1 MALKR
6 MDTGR
11 TTVLLTL
18 ALLFSAITGS
28 AWSQKTSRTE
38 PSRSAKSQQAD
49 SLAEAESLLQKQQYA
64 EAEQK
69 LTALLSDVAGNG
81 QAENPQAWFDLGF
94 AQSHLNKTGEAVA
107 SYRKAAGLS
116 PKWFEANLN
125 LGVALAKSNDDAAA
139 TPVLQHAVTLKPTA
153 GGNKALSKAWQSL
166 AQVLEKTDA
175 NAAAAAYD
183 KAVELDPSQTE
194 LTLDAGRALQSS
206 NDLPGAEEHFKKS
219 ADSGDAQGMVMLI
232 NLLSGQKRYTE
243 AEGWLTKYVAKNP
256 QDSKARLQLG
266 RFLASQ
272 GKSQEAIAVL
282 QNQNQPNGQPP
293 GNPEIDR
300 ELAELYL
307 QTKQYAQ
314 AEPLFRGLSQ
324 TSTTDPDLHFGL
336 GVAVLHQLKYAEAER
351 EFIQTVKLK
360 PDYGEAYG
368 YLADAARENKHYE
381 LAIRALDARAKFL
394 PEDARSYFIR
404 ATSFDNLHMFKPA
417 AENYKKFL
425 AIAAGKFPDQEF
437 QARHRLKAIQPE

>member
-1 MALKR
+1 

-11 TTVLLTL
+11 TTALLTL
-18 ALLFSAITGS
+18 ALLFWAITGS

-38 PSRSAKSQQAD
+38 PSRSAKPQQAD
-49 SLAEAESLLQKQQYA
+49 SLAEAEGLLQKQQYA

-69 LTALLSDVAGNG
+69 LTALVSE

-125 LGVALAKSNDDAAA
+125 LGVALAKSNDYAAA

-166 AQVLEKTDA
+166 AQVLERTDA
-175 NAAAAAYD
+175 KAAAAAYD

-194 LTLDAGRALQSS
+194 LTLDAGRALQSA
-206 NDLPGAEEHFKKS
+206 NDLPGAEEHFRKS

-256 QDSKARLQLG
+256 QDSKARFQLG

-272 GKSQEAIAVL
+272 GKPQEAIAVL
-282 QNQNQPNGQPP
+282 QDQNQPT

-324 TSTTDPDLHFGL
+324 TTTADPDLHFGL

>member
-1 MALKR
+1 MALKP

-11 TTVLLTL
+11 TIVLLTL
-18 ALLFSAITGS
+18 ALLSSAITGS
-28 AWSQKTSRTE
+28 AWSQKTSRTG
-38 PSRSAKSQQAD
+38 PSRSAKPQQAD
-49 SLAEAESLLQKQQYA
+49 SLAEAEGLLQKQQYA

-69 LTALLSDVAGNG
+69 LTALLSE

-125 LGVALAKSNDDAAA
+125 LGVALAKSNDYAAA

-153 GGNKALSKAWQSL
+153 GGNKAISKAWQSL

-175 NAAAAAYD
+175 KAAAAAYD
-183 KAVELDPSQTE
+183 KAVELDPSQAE
-194 LTLDAGRALQSS
+194 LTLDAGRVLQSV

-266 RFLASQ
+266 KFLASQ
-272 GKSQEAIAVL
+272 GKSEEAIAVL
-282 QNQNQPNGQPP
+282 QNQYQRNGQPT
-293 GNPEIDR
+293 GNPEIGR

-324 TSTTDPDLHFGL
+324 TTTTDPDLHFGL

>member
-1 MALKR
+1 MALKP

-28 AWSQKTSRTE
+28 AWSQKTSRTG
-38 PSRSAKSQQAD
+38 PSLSAKPQQAD
-49 SLAEAESLLQKQQYA
+49 SLAEAEGLLQKQQYA

-69 LTALLSDVAGNG
+69 LTALLSE

-94 AQSHLNKTGEAVA
+94 AQSHLNKAGEAVA

-125 LGVALAKSNDDAAA
+125 LGVALAKSNDYAAA

-153 GGNKALSKAWQSL
+153 GGNKAISKAWQSL

-175 NAAAAAYD
+175 KAAAAAYD
-183 KAVELDPSQTE
+183 KAVELDPSQAE
-194 LTLDAGRALQSS
+194 LTLDAGRVLQSV

-266 RFLASQ
+266 KFLASQ
-272 GKSQEAIAVL
+272 GKSEEAIAVL
-282 QNQNQPNGQPP
+282 QNQYQRNGQPT
-293 GNPEIDR
+293 GNPEIGR

-324 TSTTDPDLHFGL
+324 TTTTDPDLHFGL

-351 EFIQTVKLK
+351 EFIQTIKLK

>member
-1 MALKR
+1 MALKP

-28 AWSQKTSRTE
+28 AWSQKTSRTG
-38 PSRSAKSQQAD
+38 PSLSAKPQQAD
-49 SLAEAESLLQKQQYA
+49 SLAEAEGLLQKQQYA

-69 LTALLSDVAGNG
+69 LTALLSE

-94 AQSHLNKTGEAVA
+94 AQSHLNKAGEAVA

-125 LGVALAKSNDDAAA
+125 LGVALAKSNDYASA

-175 NAAAAAYD
+175 KAAAAAYD
-183 KAVELDPSQTE
+183 KAVELDPSQIE
-194 LTLDAGRALQSS
+194 LTLDAGRVLQSV

-266 RFLASQ
+266 KFLASQ
-272 GKSQEAIAVL
+272 GKSEEAIAVL
-282 QNQNQPNGQPP
+282 QNQYQRNGQPT

-324 TSTTDPDLHFGL
+324 TTTTDPDLHFGL

>member
-1 MALKR
+1 MALKP

-28 AWSQKTSRTE
+28 AWSQKTSRTG
-38 PSRSAKSQQAD
+38 PSLSAKPQQAD
-49 SLAEAESLLQKQQYA
+49 SLAEAEGLLQKQQYA

-69 LTALLSDVAGNG
+69 LTALLSE

-94 AQSHLNKTGEAVA
+94 AQSHLNKAGEAVA

-125 LGVALAKSNDDAAA
+125 LGVALAKSNDYAAA

-175 NAAAAAYD
+175 KAAAAAYD
-183 KAVELDPSQTE
+183 KAVELDPSQIE
-194 LTLDAGRALQSS
+194 LTLDAGRVLQSV

-266 RFLASQ
+266 KFLASQ
-272 GKSQEAIAVL
+272 GKSEEAIAVL
-282 QNQNQPNGQPP
+282 QNQYQRNGQPT

-324 TSTTDPDLHFGL
+324 TTTTDPDLHFGL

>member
-1 MALKR
+1 

-11 TTVLLTL
+11 TKVLLTL

-125 LGVALAKSNDDAAA
+125 LGVALAKLNDYAAA
-139 TPVLQHAVTLKPTA
+139 TPVLQHAVTLKPTT
-153 GGNKALSKAWQSL
+153 GENKALSKAWQSL

-194 LTLDAGRALQSS
+194 LTLDAGRALQSA
-206 NDLPGAEEHFKKS
+206 NDLPGAEDHFRKS
-219 ADSGDAQGMVMLI
+219 ADSGNTQAMVMLI
-232 NLLSGQKRYTE
+232 NLLSGQKRYPE
-243 AEGWLTKYVAKNP
+243 AEGWLTKYVNQNP
-256 QDSKARLQLG
+256 QDNKARLQLG
-266 RFLASQ
+266 KFLASQ

-282 QNQNQPNGQPP
+282 QNQGQPNGQPA

>member
-28 AWSQKTSRTE
+28 AWSQKSSRTE
-38 PSRSAKSQQAD
+38 PSRSAKPQQAD
-49 SLAEAESLLQKQQYA
+49 SLAEAEGLLQKQQYA

-69 LTALLSDVAGNG
+69 LTALLSD

-94 AQSHLNKTGEAVA
+94 AQSHLNKTGEAAA

-125 LGVALAKSNDDAAA
+125 LGVALAKSNDYAAA
-139 TPVLQHAVTLKPTA
+139 MPVLQHAVTLKPTT

-166 AQVLEKTDA
+166 AQVLEKTDPR
-175 NAAAAAYD
+175 AAAAAYD

-194 LTLDAGRALQSS
+194 LTLDAGRVLQSA

-219 ADSGDAQGMVMLI
+219 ADSGDVQGMVMLI
-232 NLLSGQKRYTE
+232 NLLSRQKRYPE
-243 AEGWLTKYVAKNP
+243 AEAWLTKYVAKNP

-272 GKSQEAIAVL
+272 GKSQEAIAVFKIE
-282 QNQNQPNGQPP
+282 NQPERPAGRQS
-293 GNPEIDR
+293 GN
-300 ELAELYL
+300 
-307 QTKQYAQ
+307 
-314 AEPLFRGLSQ
+314 
-324 TSTTDPDLHFGL
+324 
-336 GVAVLHQLKYAEAER
+336 
-351 EFIQTVKLK
+351 
-360 PDYGEAYG
+360 
-368 YLADAARENKHYE
+368 
-381 LAIRALDARAKFL
+381 
-394 PEDARSYFIR
+394 RS
-404 ATSFDNLHMFKPA
+404 
-417 AENYKKFL
+417 
-425 AIAAGKFPDQEF
+425 
-437 QARHRLKAIQPE
+437 

>member
-38 PSRSAKSQQAD
+38 PSRSAKPQQAD
-49 SLAEAESLLQKQQYA
+49 SLAEAETLLQKQQYA

-69 LTALLSDVAGNG
+69 LATLVSE

-116 PKWFEANLN
+116 PKWFEASLN
-125 LGVALAKSNDDAAA
+125 LGVALAKSNDYAAA

-175 NAAAAAYD
+175 KAAAAAYD
-183 KAVELDPSQTE
+183 KAVELDASQTE
-194 LTLDAGRALQSS
+194 LTLNAGRALQSA
-206 NDLPGAEEHFKKS
+206 NDLPGAEEHFRKS
-219 ADSGDAQGMVMLI
+219 ADSGNAQGMVMLI

-256 QDSKARLQLG
+256 QDSKARFQLG

-282 QNQNQPNGQPP
+282 QNQSQLNGQPA

-324 TSTTDPDLHFGL
+324 TTTTDPDLHFGL

>member
-38 PSRSAKSQQAD
+38 PSRSAKPQQAD
-49 SLAEAESLLQKQQYA
+49 SLAEAETLLQKQQYA

-69 LTALLSDVAGNG
+69 LATLVSE

-116 PKWFEANLN
+116 PKWFEASLN
-125 LGVALAKSNDDAAA
+125 LGVALAKSNDYAAA

-175 NAAAAAYD
+175 KAAAAAYD
-183 KAVELDPSQTE
+183 KAVELDASQTE
-194 LTLDAGRALQSS
+194 LTLNAGRALQSA
-206 NDLPGAEEHFKKS
+206 NDLPGAEEHFRKS
-219 ADSGDAQGMVMLI
+219 ADSGNAQGMVMLI

-256 QDSKARLQLG
+256 QDSKARFQLG

-282 QNQNQPNGQPP
+282 QSQNQPHGQPA

-324 TSTTDPDLHFGL
+324 TTTTDPDLHFGL

>member
-1 MALKR
+1 MALKP

-11 TTVLLTL
+11 TIVLLTL
-18 ALLFSAITGS
+18 ALLSSAITGS
-28 AWSQKTSRTE
+28 AWSQKTSRTG
-38 PSRSAKSQQAD
+38 PSRSAKPQQAD
-49 SLAEAESLLQKQQYA
+49 SLAEAEGLLQKQQYA

-69 LTALLSDVAGNG
+69 LTALLSE

-125 LGVALAKSNDDAAA
+125 LGVALAKSNDYAAA

-153 GGNKALSKAWQSL
+153 GGNKAISKAWQSL

-175 NAAAAAYD
+175 KAAAAAYD
-183 KAVELDPSQTE
+183 KAVELDPSQAE
-194 LTLDAGRALQSS
+194 LTLDAGRVLQSV

-266 RFLASQ
+266 KFLASQ
-272 GKSQEAIAVL
+272 GKSEEAIAVL
-282 QNQNQPNGQPP
+282 QNQYQRNGQPT

-324 TSTTDPDLHFGL
+324 TTTTDPDLHFGL

-360 PDYGEAYG
+360 PNYGEAYG

>member
-1 MALKR
+1 MALKP

-11 TTVLLTL
+11 TIVLLTL
-18 ALLFSAITGS
+18 ALLSSAITGS
-28 AWSQKTSRTE
+28 AWSQKTSRTG
-38 PSRSAKSQQAD
+38 PSRSAKPQQAD
-49 SLAEAESLLQKQQYA
+49 SLAEAEGLLQKQQYA

-69 LTALLSDVAGNG
+69 LTALLSE

-125 LGVALAKSNDDAAA
+125 LGVALAKSNDYAAA

-153 GGNKALSKAWQSL
+153 GGNKAISKAWQSL

-175 NAAAAAYD
+175 KAAAAAYD

-194 LTLDAGRALQSS
+194 LTLDAGRVLQSA

-232 NLLSGQKRYTE
+232 NLLSQQKRYTE

-266 RFLASQ
+266 KFLASQ

-282 QNQNQPNGQPP
+282 QNQDQSNGQPS

-324 TSTTDPDLHFGL
+324 TTTTDPDLHFGL

>member
-1 MALKR
+1 MRGRRRLPELNLPDRRSPNQPTPWPKLKAFYR
-6 MDTGR
+6 NSNMR
-11 TTVLLTL
+11 RL
-18 ALLFSAITGS
+18 
-28 AWSQKTSRTE
+28 R
-38 PSRSAKSQQAD
+38 
-49 SLAEAESLLQKQQYA
+49 
-64 EAEQK
+64 QK
-69 LTALLSDVAGNG
+69 LTALLGDVAGNG

-94 AQSHLNKTGEAVA
+94 AQSHLNKTGEAVT

-116 PKWFEANLN
+116 PKWFEASLN
-125 LGVALAKSNDDAAA
+125 LGVALARSNDYAAA

-175 NAAAAAYD
+175 KAAAAAYD
-183 KAVELDPSQTE
+183 KALELDPSQTE
-194 LTLDAGRALQSS
+194 LTLDAGRVLQSS

-232 NLLSGQKRYTE
+232 NLLSQQKRYPE
-243 AEGWLTKYVAKNP
+243 AEGWLTKYVEKNP
-256 QDSKARLQLG
+256 QDNKARLQLG

-272 GKSQEAIAVL
+272 GKSQDAIAVL
-282 QNQNQPNGQPP
+282 QNQSQAA

-314 AEPLFRGLSQ
+314 AEPLFRGLLQ
-324 TSTTDPDLHFGL
+324 TTTTDPDLHFGL

>member
-1 MALKR
+1 MALKP

-11 TTVLLTL
+11 TTVVLTL
-18 ALLFSAITGS
+18 ALILSTTAGN

-125 LGVALAKSNDDAAA
+125 LGVALAKLNDYAAA

-153 GGNKALSKAWQSL
+153 GANKALSKAWQSL

-194 LTLDAGRALQSS
+194 LTLDAGRALQSA

-256 QDSKARLQLG
+256 QDSKARLHLG

-282 QNQNQPNGQPP
+282 QNQNQPN

-336 GVAVLHQLKYAEAER
+336 GVAVLHQLKYAEA
-351 EFIQTVKLK
+351 
-360 PDYGEAYG
+360 
-368 YLADAARENKHYE
+368 
-381 LAIRALDARAKFL
+381 
-394 PEDARSYFIR
+394 
-404 ATSFDNLHMFKPA
+404 
-417 AENYKKFL
+417 
-425 AIAAGKFPDQEF
+425 
-437 QARHRLKAIQPE
+437 

>member
-1 MALKR
+1 MALKP

-28 AWSQKTSRTE
+28 AWSQKSSRTE
-38 PSRSAKSQQAD
+38 PSRSVKPQQAD
-49 SLAEAESLLQKQQYA
+49 SLAEAEGLLQKQQYA

-69 LTALLSDVAGNG
+69 LTALLSE

-125 LGVALAKSNDDAAA
+125 LGVALAKSNDYAAA
-139 TPVLQHAVTLKPTA
+139 TPVLQHAVTLKPIA
-153 GGNKALSKAWQSL
+153 GGNKAISKAWQSL
-166 AQVLEKTDA
+166 AQVLEKTDVK
-175 NAAAAAYD
+175 AAAAAYD

-194 LTLDAGRALQSS
+194 LTLDAGRVLQSA

-232 NLLSGQKRYTE
+232 NLLSRQKRYTE
-243 AEGWLTKYVAKNP
+243 AESWLTKYVAKNP
-256 QDSKARLQLG
+256 QDIKARLQLG
-266 RFLASQ
+266 KLLASQ
-272 GKSQEAIAVL
+272 GKSLEAIAIL
-282 QNQNQPNGQPP
+282 QNQDQPNGQPT
-293 GNPEIDR
+293 GNPGIDR

-324 TSTTDPDLHFGL
+324 TTITDPDLHFGL

-360 PDYGEAYG
+360 PNYGEAYG

>member
-18 ALLFSAITGS
+18 VLLFSAITGS

-38 PSRSAKSQQAD
+38 PSRSAKPQQAD
-49 SLAEAESLLQKQQYA
+49 SLAEAETLLQKQQYA

-69 LTALLSDVAGNG
+69 LATLVSE

-116 PKWFEANLN
+116 PKWFEASLN
-125 LGVALAKSNDDAAA
+125 LGVALAKSNDYAAA
-139 TPVLQHAVTLKPTA
+139 TLVLQHAVTLKPTA

-175 NAAAAAYD
+175 KAAAAAYD
-183 KAVELDPSQTE
+183 KAVELDASQTE
-194 LTLDAGRALQSS
+194 LTLNAGRALQSA
-206 NDLPGAEEHFKKS
+206 NDLPGAEEHFRKS
-219 ADSGDAQGMVMLI
+219 ADSGNAQGMVMLI

-256 QDSKARLQLG
+256 QDSKARFQLG

-282 QNQNQPNGQPP
+282 QNQSQLNGQPA

-324 TSTTDPDLHFGL
+324 TTTTDPDLHFGL

>member
-1 MALKR
+1 MALKP

-11 TTVLLTL
+11 TIVLLTL
-18 ALLFSAITGS
+18 ALLSSAITGS
-28 AWSQKTSRTE
+28 AWSQKTSRTG
-38 PSRSAKSQQAD
+38 PSRSAKPQQAD
-49 SLAEAESLLQKQQYA
+49 SLAEAEGLLQKQQYA

-69 LTALLSDVAGNG
+69 LSALLSE

-125 LGVALAKSNDDAAA
+125 LGVALAKSNDYAAA

-153 GGNKALSKAWQSL
+153 GGNKAISKAWQSL

-175 NAAAAAYD
+175 KAAAAAYD
-183 KAVELDPSQTE
+183 KAVELDPSQAE
-194 LTLDAGRALQSS
+194 LTLDAGRVLQSA

-232 NLLSGQKRYTE
+232 NLLSQQKRYTE

-266 RFLASQ
+266 KFLASQ
-272 GKSQEAIAVL
+272 GKSEEAIAVL
-282 QNQNQPNGQPP
+282 QNQYQRNGQPT

-324 TSTTDPDLHFGL
+324 TTTTDPDLHFGL

>member
-38 PSRSAKSQQAD
+38 PSRSAKPQQAD
-49 SLAEAESLLQKQQYA
+49 SLAEAEGLLQKQQYA

-69 LTALLSDVAGNG
+69 LTALLSQ

-116 PKWFEANLN
+116 PKWFEASLN
-125 LGVALAKSNDDAAA
+125 LGVALAKSNDYAAA
-139 TPVLQHAVTLKPTA
+139 TSVLQHAVTLKPTA
-153 GGNKALSKAWQSL
+153 RGNKALSKAWQSL
-166 AQVLEKTDA
+166 AQVLEKTDPK
-175 NAAAAAYD
+175 AAAAAYD
-183 KAVELDPSQTE
+183 KAGELDPSQTE
-194 LTLDAGRALQSS
+194 LTLDAGRVLQSA

-219 ADSGDAQGMVMLI
+219 ADSGNAQGMVMLI

-256 QDSKARLQLG
+256 QDSKARFQLG

-282 QNQNQPNGQPP
+282 QNQGQPTGQP
-293 GNPEIDR
+293 AGNPEIDR

-324 TSTTDPDLHFGL
+324 TTTTDPDLHFGL

>member
-1 MALKR
+1 

-11 TTVLLTL
+11 TKVLLTL

-125 LGVALAKSNDDAAA
+125 LGVALAKSNDYAAA
-139 TPVLQHAVTLKPTA
+139 TSVLQHAVTLKPTA

-194 LTLDAGRALQSS
+194 LTLDAGRVLQSA

-232 NLLSGQKRYTE
+232 NLLSGQKRYPE

-256 QDSKARLQLG
+256 QDSKARLHLG

-282 QNQNQPNGQPP
+282 QNQNQPNGQAL

>member
-1 MALKR
+1 MALKP

-11 TTVLLTL
+11 TIVLLTL
-18 ALLFSAITGS
+18 ALLSSAITGS
-28 AWSQKTSRTE
+28 AWSQKTSRTG
-38 PSRSAKSQQAD
+38 PSRSAKPQQAD
-49 SLAEAESLLQKQQYA
+49 SLAEAEGLLQKQQYA

-69 LTALLSDVAGNG
+69 LTALLSE

-94 AQSHLNKTGEAVA
+94 AQSHLNKAGEAVA

-125 LGVALAKSNDDAAA
+125 LGVALAKSNDYAAA

-153 GGNKALSKAWQSL
+153 GGNKAISKAWQSL

-175 NAAAAAYD
+175 KAAAAAYD
-183 KAVELDPSQTE
+183 KAVELDPSQIE
-194 LTLDAGRALQSS
+194 LTLDAGRVLQSV

-266 RFLASQ
+266 KFLASQ
-272 GKSQEAIAVL
+272 GKSEEAIAVL
-282 QNQNQPNGQPP
+282 QNQYQRNGQPT

-324 TSTTDPDLHFGL
+324 TTTTDPDLHFGL

>member
-38 PSRSAKSQQAD
+38 PSRSAKPQQAD
-49 SLAEAESLLQKQQYA
+49 SLAEAETLLQKQQYA

-69 LTALLSDVAGNG
+69 LATLVSE

-125 LGVALAKSNDDAAA
+125 LGVALAKSNDYAAA

-175 NAAAAAYD
+175 KAAAAAYD
-183 KAVELDPSQTE
+183 KAVELDASQTE
-194 LTLDAGRALQSS
+194 LTLNAGRALQSA
-206 NDLPGAEEHFKKS
+206 NDLPGAEEHFRKS
-219 ADSGDAQGMVMLI
+219 ADSGNAQGMVMLI

-256 QDSKARLQLG
+256 QDSKARFQLG

-282 QNQNQPNGQPP
+282 QNQSQLNGQPA

-324 TSTTDPDLHFGL
+324 TTTTDPDLHFGL

>member
-1 MALKR
+1 MALKP

-38 PSRSAKSQQAD
+38 PSRSAKPQQAD
-49 SLAEAESLLQKQQYA
+49 SLAEAETLLQKQQYA

-69 LTALLSDVAGNG
+69 LATLVSE

-125 LGVALAKSNDDAAA
+125 LGVALAKSNDYAAA

-153 GGNKALSKAWQSL
+153 GGNKAISKAWQSL

-175 NAAAAAYD
+175 KAAAAAYD
-183 KAVELDPSQTE
+183 KAVELDPSQAE
-194 LTLDAGRALQSS
+194 LTLDAGRVLQSV

-266 RFLASQ
+266 KFLASQ
-272 GKSQEAIAVL
+272 GKSEEAIAVL
-282 QNQNQPNGQPP
+282 QNQYQRNGQPT
-293 GNPEIDR
+293 GNPEIGR

-324 TSTTDPDLHFGL
+324 TTTTDPDLHFGL

-351 EFIQTVKLK
+351 EFIQTIKLK

>member
-1 MALKR
+1 MALKP

-28 AWSQKTSRTE
+28 AWSQKTSRTG
-38 PSRSAKSQQAD
+38 PSLSAKPQQAD
-49 SLAEAESLLQKQQYA
+49 SLAEAEGLLQKQQYA

-69 LTALLSDVAGNG
+69 LTALLSE

-94 AQSHLNKTGEAVA
+94 AQSHLNKAGEAVA

-125 LGVALAKSNDDAAA
+125 LGVALAKSNDYAAA

-153 GGNKALSKAWQSL
+153 GGNKAISKAWQSL

-175 NAAAAAYD
+175 KAAAAAYD
-183 KAVELDPSQTE
+183 KAVELDPSQAE
-194 LTLDAGRALQSS
+194 LTLDAGRVLQSV

-266 RFLASQ
+266 KFLASQ
-272 GKSQEAIAVL
+272 GKSEEAIAVL
-282 QNQNQPNGQPP
+282 QNQYQRNGQPT

-324 TSTTDPDLHFGL
+324 TTTTDPDLHFGL